1 MSDIKSFFHEW
12 CGKNKK
18 EPIFETRQTGP
29 KHRLRFLCEARI
41 NGLPYVG
48 AGNSTNKKD
57 AEKNAARD
65 YVNFLVRTG
74 KLNANE
80 VPANALEQGG
90 ALPARMSTPAESVPM
105 FQSGQGPED
114 VGQAYRGMNNSSQ
127 SFVDRAQQQQV
138 KLEEA
143 EALDVNAGIHG
154 NWTLENAKAKLNQFM
169 QMHKINTDYKYQA
182 VGPDHNRSYMAE
194 MKFFVKQLNR
204 TITGRETGSNKQTAS
219 RSCALSMVRQLFHL
233 GVIEAFSGTI
243 KQKS

>member
-1 MSDIKSFFHEW
+1 M
-12 CGKNKK
+12 
-18 EPIFETRQTGP
+18 
-29 KHRLRFLCEARI
+29 CEARI

-90 ALPARMSTPAESVPM
+90 ALPARMNAPAESVPM
-105 FQSGQGPED
+105 FQVCKYFTSNFELNLDGENLYIFFLKSGQGPED

-127 SFVDRAQQQQV
+127 SFVDRAQQQQI
-138 KLEEA
+138 KMEEA

-182 VGPDHNRSYMAE
+182 VGPDHNR
-194 MKFFVKQLNR
+194 
-204 TITGRETGSNKQTAS
+204 
-219 RSCALSMVRQLFHL
+219 
-233 GVIEAFSGTI
+233 
-243 KQKS
+243 